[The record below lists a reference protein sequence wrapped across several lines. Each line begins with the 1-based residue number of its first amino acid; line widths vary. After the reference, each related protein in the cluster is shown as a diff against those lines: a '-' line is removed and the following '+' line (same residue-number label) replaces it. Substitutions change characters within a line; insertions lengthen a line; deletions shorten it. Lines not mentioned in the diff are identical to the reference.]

1 MGYRSDGGI
10 VIYGPKDKMLSH
22 LTMLRMTP
30 EVAIV
35 WKENHHT
42 IYDRGDS
49 TVWYFEYSEWKWY
62 PGYEDVQAY
71 EKLWDLSREAPE
83 SQEISGFRWRF
94 GEDDDDTEQDSFGA
108 AADNGELYIVKT
120 RYAEHGFAP
129 PDRLESIIDDPQ
141 QI

>member
-30 EVAIV
+30 EVANV
-35 WKENHHT
+35 WKENRHT
-42 IYDRGDS
+42 IFDKGDF
-49 TVWYFEYSEWKWY
+49 TVWHFEYSGWKWY
-62 PGYEDVQAY
+62 PDYEDVQAY
-71 EKLWDLSREAPE
+71 EKLWDLSCEAPE

-94 GEDDDDTEQDSFGA
+94 GEDDNDTEQDSFGA
-108 AADNGELYIVKT
+108 ASVHEFYIVKT
-120 RYAEHGFAP
+120 RHAEHDFAP
-129 PDRLESIIDDPQ
+129 PGHLEPIIDDPQ

>member
-30 EVAIV
+30 EVANV

-42 IYDRGDS
+42 IFDKGDF
-49 TVWYFEYSEWKWY
+49 TVWHFEYSGWKWY
-62 PGYEDVQAY
+62 PDYEDVQAY
-71 EKLWDLSREAPE
+71 EKLWDLSCEAPE

-120 RYAEHGFAP
+120 RYAEHGFVP
-129 PDRLESIIDDPQ
+129 PDHLEPIIDDPQ